1 MTMTAEPR
9 VRLFFAL
16 WPASLVRE
24 RIAAAAQALPLG
36 GDARGV
42 PEENYHATVAFIGEV
57 PATALPS
64 IRDLG
69 AALRSPHFELSFT
82 AYEYWPKPE
91 VVVAAART
99 IAPALQGLWQ
109 NLHAGLNDL
118 GLALAPKRLRP
129 HITLARNVAQQPLL
143 RPLSSFDWP
152 VETFSLVRS
161 DTGGARSIYTVQ
173 DTWPLLYEPA
183 KP

>member
-1 MTMTAEPR
+1 M
-9 VRLFFAL
+9 
-16 WPASLVRE
+16 
-24 RIAAAAQALPLG
+24 
-36 GDARGV
+36 
-42 PEENYHATVAFIGEV
+42 
-57 PATALPS
+57 
-64 IRDLG
+64 
-69 AALRSPHFELSFT
+69 
-82 AYEYWPKPE
+82 
-91 VVVAAART
+91 VVAAART